1 MRYVHLPTPI
11 THLCFALLCFVVT
24 RTVRSP
30 IYRSAEGM
38 FPGTFVPWNESSRE
52 LSFQG
57 ANVPIGNFNSEERK
71 YRGAKRPRTVL
82 NPHEQQCLVPNHST
96 NSHCNSNPIHN
107 FIPNIKC
114 LLSST
119 NVSFPPTTILGC
131 PIVSIL
137 L

>member
-30 IYRSAEGM
+30 IYRSAERM
-38 FPGTFVPWNESSRE
+38 FPGTKVPGNFRSRE
-52 LSFQG
+52 RMFPLGTLTPSLEQ
-57 ANVPIGNFNSEERK
+57 K

-131 PIVSIL
+131 PIMSIML
-137 L
+137 